1 MYYVCKNTRVHLYVV
16 CSPIVFNVHILH
28 ACTVHTYL
36 HVHHPPPPYIY
47 SIMFWTDDGNDPK
60 IKRARM
66 DGTLETTIF
75 RQSGSFSNFI
85 HPNDVAIDYNT
96 DFLYFVEGVS
106 GSLSVS
112 TFNGN
117 GRRSLISK
125 DTDSSYIKKPR
136 SLTIRHI
143 SEQYQD
149 GDQRTEESIVF
160 WSDPDLRVISRADIV
175 TEGGS
180 TANVRRSNLRWVLPK
195 ETEYVPY
202 AVQFVSMHGHREG
215 GERGCWLC
223 TCICTIYVCSLLFLH
238 SVSCL
243 LPYLFYISHFVS
255 CLSIVL
261 PSTAIPISFLPSSLP
276 PEITGLATGPCSP
289 ARGSCEY
296 LCIPINATHRKCACP
311 DDNTTTCRE
320 GIRTTAV
327 VRIANVNFLMTPT
340 VCAKY

>member
-1 MYYVCKNTRVHLYVV
+1 MHVLYMHMYIPT
-16 CSPIVFNVHILH
+16 HIYT
-28 ACTVHTYL
+28 CTC
-36 HVHHPPPPYIY
+36 PPPHTHTHTHIC
-47 SIMFWTDDGNDPK
+47 SIMFWTDYGNDPR

-75 RQSGSFSNFI
+75 RRSSSFSNFI

-149 GDQRTEESIVF
+149 GDQRTEESFVF

-175 TEGGS
+175 TEGRS
-180 TANVRRSNLRWVLPK
+180 TANVRRSDLRRVLPK

-215 GERGCWLC
+215 GERGGW
-223 TCICTIYVCSLLFLH
+223 
-238 SVSCL
+238 
-243 LPYLFYISHFVS
+243 
-255 CLSIVL
+255 
-261 PSTAIPISFLPSSLP
+261 
-276 PEITGLATGPCSP
+276 EGG
-289 ARGSCEY
+289 RG
-296 LCIPINATHRKCACP
+296 
-311 DDNTTTCRE
+311 E
-320 GIRTTAV
+320 GE
-327 VRIANVNFLMTPT
+327 
-340 VCAKY
+340 KGG

>member
-1 MYYVCKNTRVHLYVV
+1 MGLPLATNAFQIRYCFTLSLIATVGDVRLYMYMSKQLSSVCLACSGPPDLFMYYVCKNTRVHLYVHVV
-16 CSPIVFNVHILH
+16 CSPIVFNVHIF
-28 ACTVHTYL
+28 ACMYCTCTCTYPHTYI
-36 HVHHPPPPYIY
+36 HVHAPPPSHTHTHIC
-47 SIMFWTDDGNDPK
+47 SIMFWTDYGNDPR

-75 RQSGSFSNFI
+75 RRSGSFSNFI

-149 GDQRTEESIVF
+149 GDQRTEESFVF

-175 TEGGS
+175 TEGRS
-180 TANVRRSNLRWVLPK
+180 TANVRRSDLRRVLPK

-215 GERGCWLC
+215 GERGGW
-223 TCICTIYVCSLLFLH
+223 
-238 SVSCL
+238 
-243 LPYLFYISHFVS
+243 
-255 CLSIVL
+255 
-261 PSTAIPISFLPSSLP
+261 
-276 PEITGLATGPCSP
+276 EGG
-289 ARGSCEY
+289 RG
-296 LCIPINATHRKCACP
+296 
-311 DDNTTTCRE
+311 E
-320 GIRTTAV
+320 GE
-327 VRIANVNFLMTPT
+327 
-340 VCAKY
+340 KGG

>member
-1 MYYVCKNTRVHLYVV
+1 MGLPLATNAFQMHCCFTLSLTAAVGNVWLYMYYVCKNTRVHLYVV
-16 CSPIVFNVHILH
+16 CSPVVFNVHIF
-28 ACTVHTYL
+28 ACMYCTCTYPHTYI
-36 HVHHPPPPYIY
+36 HAPPPSYIC
-47 SIMFWTDDGNDPK
+47 SIMFWTDYGNDPK

-75 RQSGSFSNFI
+75 RRSGSFSNFI

-160 WSDPDLRVISRADIV
+160 WSDPDLRKISRADIV

-180 TANVRRSNLRWVLPK
+180 TANVRRSNLRRVLSRD
-195 ETEYVPY
+195 TEYVPY

-223 TCICTIYVCSLLFLH
+223 LSL
-238 SVSCL
+238 C
-243 LPYLFYISHFVS
+243 
-255 CLSIVL
+255 
-261 PSTAIPISFLPSSLP
+261 
-276 PEITGLATGPCSP
+276 
-289 ARGSCEY
+289 
-296 LCIPINATHRKCACP
+296 
-311 DDNTTTCRE
+311 
-320 GIRTTAV
+320 
-327 VRIANVNFLMTPT
+327 VNFQW
-340 VCAKY
+340 